1 MHHTANA
8 SEKRVAKELAL
19 LLGERDT
26 FLEDFR
32 RANDL
37 FGSSKKVAK
46 PLEGLAECKNI
57 FKEPKVVKAKK
68 VYKSLDG
75 LAGCKNIFKEPKV
88 AKAGKVSKSLEGLAG
103 CNLFNR
109 PYKKASTTNHSWHG
123 THTRFL

>member
-46 PLEGLAECKNI
+46 PLE
-57 FKEPKVVKAKK
+57 
-68 VYKSLDG
+68 G